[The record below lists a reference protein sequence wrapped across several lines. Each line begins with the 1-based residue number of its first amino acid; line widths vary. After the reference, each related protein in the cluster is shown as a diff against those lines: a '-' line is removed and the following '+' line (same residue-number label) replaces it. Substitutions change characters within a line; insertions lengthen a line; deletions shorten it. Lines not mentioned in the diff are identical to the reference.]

1 MRELSGRGAAR
12 QANIAAATE
21 ELQDLRLRLA
31 GAKARLR
38 GAAEIDLQVAS
49 ILERHHV
56 VRYLVVK
63 RTVREEHQYK
73 QARRGRPGPGM
84 GTVAAVAHAHAAG
97 RRTPLA
103 DRLRQRASLH

>member
-1 MRELSGRGAAR
+1 MATS
-12 QANIAAATE
+12 ANRDCCCTE

-63 RTVREEHQYK
+63 RTVREEHEYR
-73 QARRGRPGPGM
+73 QARRGRPGPE
-84 GTVAAVAHAHAAG
+84 TAYRKITK
-97 RRTPLA
+97 RRFGFE
-103 DRLRQRASLH
+103 

>member
-1 MRELSGRGAAR
+1 MRCSAQTTAPKPAWILGVVRMATS
-12 QANIAAATE
+12 ANRDCCCTE

-63 RTVREEHQYK
+63 RTVREEHEYR
-73 QARRGRPGPGM
+73 QARRGRPGPE
-84 GTVAAVAHAHAAG
+84 TAYRKITK
-97 RRTPLA
+97 RRFGFE
-103 DRLRQRASLH
+103 